1 MNSPLSTREMIY
13 LSLGAV
19 GLYLIYR
26 LLSKGAADLKKGL
39 DITSP
44 DNYANRVA
52 DHVTEGVTGE
62 KGATIGNKLYEF
74 FNPDAKRLRID
85 VITRTGDAVLGDG
98 TVLAK
103 GWRVEADGTLIDKNG
118 KVLGKA
124 S

>member
-1 MNSPLSTREMIY
+1 MSNDLGTRDFVY
-13 LSLGAV
+13 LGLGAV
-19 GLYLIYR
+19 ALYLLYQLIN
-26 LLSKGAADLKKGL
+26 KGAQSVKEGL

-44 DNYANRVA
+44 NNYANRVA
-52 DHVTEGVTGE
+52 DKVTESVTGE

-74 FNPDAKRLRID
+74 FNPTPFRID
-85 VITRTGDAVLGDG
+85 VITAAGEAVLANG

-103 GWRVEADGTLIDKNG
+103 GWRVEKDGTLIDRNG